1 MSVRRSRPTLHRVVT
16 VTVVLLSMVVL
27 AAMTACSRTA
37 DDAAFD
43 FDFEIP
49 AGTYERVTRGEDVDI
64 FPAELRA
71 TVGQRI
77 RIVNRDLVGQTIGP
91 YYVGPESTVQQTF
104 RSAGTIEGLC
114 TAHPSR
120 SIRIVVSDLDGAGPS
135 TSGTG
140 GAS

>member
-1 MSVRRSRPTLHRVVT
+1 
-16 VTVVLLSMVVL
+16 VL
-27 AAMTACSRTA
+27 AAVLVLSASACTRGA

-91 YYVGPESTVQQTF
+91 YYVGPQSTVQQTF
-104 RSAGTIEGLC
+104 QSAGTIEGLC

-120 SIRIVVSDLDGAGPS
+120 SIRIVVSDPDGAGAS

>member
-1 MSVRRSRPTLHRVVT
+1 
-16 VTVVLLSMVVL
+16 MVAAAVALVL
-27 AAMTACSRTA
+27 ALVVPACTRGA
-37 DDAAFD
+37 DRSSDGAAFD

-120 SIRIVVSDLDGAGPS
+120 SIRIVVEDPDGDTP
-135 TSGTG
+135 TTTPKPV

>member
-1 MSVRRSRPTLHRVVT
+1 
-16 VTVVLLSMVVL
+16 MVAAAVALVL
-27 AAMTACSRTA
+27 ALVVPACTRGA
-37 DDAAFD
+37 DRSSDGAAFD

-120 SIRIVVSDLDGAGPS
+120 SIRIVVEDPDGGGDGS
-135 TSGTG
+135 TTIPTTV

>member
-1 MSVRRSRPTLHRVVT
+1 
-16 VTVVLLSMVVL
+16 VL
-27 AAMTACSRTA
+27 AAVLVLSASACTRGA

-91 YYVGPESTVQQTF
+91 YYVGPQSTVQQTF

-120 SIRIVVSDLDGAGPS
+120 SIRIVVSDPDGAGAS

>member
-1 MSVRRSRPTLHRVVT
+1 MVAAVVAL
-16 VTVVLLSMVVL
+16 VLVLVVP
-27 AAMTACSRTA
+27 ACSSSS

-64 FPAELRA
+64 FPTELRA

-120 SIRIVVSDLDGAGPS
+120 SIRIVVEDPDGDTP
-135 TSGTG
+135 TTTPKPV